1 MSDRNVRSR
10 AGVAGIASLIS
21 QAMSCQCKRRRCA
34 PAGAAHIPLSTLD
47 DTQAASTVSVHDA
60 LAPSMSLHNLPDLTL
75 GMLLPY
81 LTSVDI
87 ANLTSAAQYC
97 NGAFACEGLW
107 QELLLLRGFKPGCKS
122 TLAHLHLAETLKEE
136 ENVAY
141 FEFMSTDLS
150 SKSVTVVD
158 KFALVMRRHRS
169 ATARIEAHAQPGAP
183 PQIAS
188 RIALARAD
196 VVVNAL
202 VAAGVEHNRIKAGG
216 FGTSRSLMDSDESRR
231 AEIFIMMDGMQFPA
245 EALPVVSWPS
255 ASRRWEAWV
264 RGEDPGRSTASAAV
278 IVEGEGILG
287 YGSDNTSEDAI
298 SDNSEDSSS
307 ES

>member
-21 QAMSCQCKRRRCA
+21 QAMTCQCKRRRCT
-34 PAGAAHIPLSTLD
+34 PAAVVQFQPSSLD
-47 DTQAASTVSVHDA
+47 YTQAASSVSAHDS
-60 LAPSMSLHNLPDLTL
+60 LAAQTTLQNLPDLTL
-75 GMLLPY
+75 GMVLPY
-81 LTSVDI
+81 LTSVNI

-107 QELLLLRGFKPGCKS
+107 QELLLLRGFKSGYKS

-150 SKSVTVVD
+150 SKSITVVD
-158 KFALVMRRHRS
+158 KFALVLRRHRS

-183 PQIAS
+183 PQIAA

-196 VVVNAL
+196 VVVDAL
-202 VAAGVEHNRIKAGG
+202 VAAGVEQDRIKAGG

-231 AEIFIMMDGMQFPA
+231 AEIFIMLDGMQFPA

-264 RGEDPGRSTASAAV
+264 RGESPGRSTASAAV
-278 IVEGEGILG
+278 IVEGEGIQ
-287 YGSDNTSEDAI
+287 GSGASSANTSD
-298 SDNSEDSSS
+298 DDSEDSSS